1 LRKHELLQEEIKNKE
16 DDWLLREKEL
26 NDDKEDL
33 ANEISR
39 LSIELDDV
47 K

>member
-16 DDWLLREKEL
+16 HDWLLREKEL